1 MLLYNWNSFSTLATL
16 LAAFI
21 IAPIIAIFFSAFL
34 GDTSLWPHLF
44 STVLPRYVYNTVVLM
59 IGVGALSL
67 IFGISTAWVVTRY
80 NFFGKNFFEWALL
93 LPAAVPAYII
103 AYTYTDFL
111 EYAGP
116 VQGFFREIFGWNS
129 SSDYWFP
136 EIRSMSGA
144 IIVMSCVLYPYIYMM
159 TRASFLS
166 VPISFYQTSLIYGRN
181 SFFSV
186 ALPLAR
192 PGIFAGLA
200 LVLMETISDFG
211 TVEYFA
217 LETLTLGVFNV
228 WLGMNSL
235 SGAAQISSV
244 LFIFVI
250 VLLTVEYLAR
260 RRQRFHEIS
269 SGQNMLQSETLSSS
283 KKLMCYFI
291 CIVPI
296 FLGFVVPVL
305 ILLNFVLS
313 GFSIIDFQQIFKT
326 AFTSIS
332 LAFFGAFFVMI
343 TSVLMIVISKYK
355 SNNFQK
361 SLIFLAS
368 CGYALPGTILAVGIV
383 IFIGWL
389 NQIINFQISYV
400 AGGFIVLIFAYTT
413 RFLAVG
419 NAAIR
424 SGVLKIHPNAM
435 DASTTMGTSFFNS
448 IRKIIMPLIFTNIL
462 IGGILVFVD
471 ILKELPITL
480 LLRPFN
486 FETLATYVYQY
497 ASDEL
502 LQESS
507 FAALIIILV
516 GLGPVIFLNSTIQR
530 VSKKKQS
537 S

>member
-1 MLLYNWNSFSTLATL
+1 MLNWNNSSIFASLIAL
-16 LAAFI
+16 LI
-21 IAPIIAIFFSAFL
+21 IAPVFAIFYSAFL

-44 STVLPRYVYNTVVLM
+44 STVLPRYISNTIILM
-59 IGVGALSL
+59 LGVGLLSTL
-67 IFGISTAWVVTRY
+67 LGVSTAWVVTRY
-80 NFFGKNFFEWALL
+80 NFFGKKFFQWALL

-116 VQGFFREIFGWNS
+116 VQKILRGFFNYQNS
-129 SSDYWFP
+129 SEYWFP
-136 EIRSMSGA
+136 EIRSMEGA
-144 IIVMSCVLYPYIYMM
+144 IFVMSFVLYPYVYMT
-159 TRASFLS
+159 TRASFLT
-166 VPISFYQTSLIYGRN
+166 VPISFFQTSLIYGRS

-192 PGIFAGLA
+192 PGIIAGVA

-235 SGAAQISSV
+235 SGASQISSV
-244 LFIFVI
+244 LFVFVV
-250 VLLTVEYLAR
+250 VLLTIEYLAR
-260 RRQRFHEIS
+260 RRQRYHEKS
-269 SGQNMLQSETLSSS
+269 SGQNMVESESSS
-283 KKLMCYFI
+283 QLQKTACFFI
-291 CIVPI
+291 CLIPI
-296 FLGFVVPVL
+296 IIGFVIPVS
-305 ILLNFVLS
+305 ILLNFILS
-313 GFSIIDFQQIFKT
+313 GFSIINFTEIFH
-326 AFTSIS
+326 TSFFSII
-332 LAFFGAFFVMI
+332 LAFSGAFFVMLA
-343 TSVLMIVISKYK
+343 SVFLIIISNYR

-361 SLIFLAS
+361 VLIFLAS
-368 CGYALPGTILAVGIV
+368 CGYALPGTILAVGMV
-383 IFIGWL
+383 IFLGWINKYL
-389 NQIINFQISYV
+389 NLQLSYI
-400 AGGFIVLIFAYTT
+400 AGGFIILIFAYVV

-419 NAAIR
+419 NASIR
-424 SGVLKIHPNAM
+424 SGILRIHPNAM
-435 DASTTMGTSFFNS
+435 DASLTMGAGFFRGVK
-448 IRKIIMPLIFTNIL
+448 IIIMPLIFSNIL

-507 FAALIIILV
+507 FAALIIVVV
-516 GLGPVIFLNSTIQR
+516 GLGPIIFLNSALQR
-530 VSKKKQS
+530 VSQRKES
-537 S
+537 N